1 MHSRVAAV
9 KAPRTHNRR
18 RVTGS
23 SGRRREGRES
33 EPQRPNMSRRVFA
46 FAVLLFLVVLMCC
59 GTCGATPAK
68 DNDGKND
75 LRSVQGP
82 ERVDLF
88 FSRKKVL
95 QLRDEVVPGTPRDSF
110 VLPFLVR
117 AGGVIAAFAEGHIW
131 MPDIKV
137 AN

>member
-1 MHSRVAAV
+1 MLSRVSAV

-33 EPQRPNMSRRVFA
+33 EPQRPNISRHLLYS
-46 FAVLLFLVVLMCC
+46 AVLLFLVVMMCC